1 VTAHYEILQLETM
14 THAPLPLPKTDPLI
28 SVQVSV
34 YALDGQVREAVHAY
48 LDALDATGIDRDTGT
63 MSTVVWGEAA
73 AVWLA
78 LQSAY
83 EAVATKHSIIV
94 NTSMSNAA
102 PLPARAAGRR

>member
-1 VTAHYEILQLETM
+1 MIE
-14 THAPLPLPKTDPLI
+14 KTDPIL

-48 LDALDATGIDRDTGT
+48 LDALDATGISRDTGT
-63 MSTVVWGEAA
+63 MATVVWGEGD
-73 AVWLA
+73 AVWSA
-78 LQSAY
+78 LRAAYDAVSA
-83 EAVATKHSIIV
+83 KHSIMV

>member
-1 VTAHYEILQLETM
+1 M
-14 THAPLPLPKTDPLI
+14 TQSPLPLPKTDPLI

-34 YALDGQVREAVHAY
+34 YALDGQVREAVHTY

-73 AVWLA
+73 AVWPA

-83 EAVATKHSIIV
+83 EAVAAKHKIMV